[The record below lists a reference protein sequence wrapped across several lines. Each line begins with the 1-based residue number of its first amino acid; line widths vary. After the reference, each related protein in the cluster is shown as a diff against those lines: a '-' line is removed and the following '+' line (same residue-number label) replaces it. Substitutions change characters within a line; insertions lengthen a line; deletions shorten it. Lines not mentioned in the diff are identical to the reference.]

1 MVIPR
6 RVALLGLAALILV
19 GAGIAAAATYEDD
32 DDTPAALEQP
42 ATTTTSTVPAD
53 TTTTVAATSTIA
65 PAPTTTVAGAR
76 TTTTRRGAT
85 TTPTRAGATT
95 TTAPTGPDAPCT
107 TAQMEAAV
115 TTDKASYAIGEQV
128 RIHSTLRNR
137 SATTCTYPSFV
148 FEAVISGPTGARG
161 TGFDRVGAAPGALG
175 AGQANEAFVNWD
187 RVACTS
193 DICPPHTPGEYTV
206 TATWNFPG
214 GPYTAT
220 KKISLPGP

>member
-1 MVIPR
+1 MIPR
-6 RVALLGLAALILV
+6 RVALLGLAALILA
-19 GAGIAAAATYEDD
+19 GAGIAAAATYDD

-42 ATTTTSTVPAD
+42 VTTTTSTLPAD
-53 TTTTVAATSTIA
+53 TTSTVAVTSTTLT
-65 PAPTTTVAGAR
+65 PAPSTTVAGA
-76 TTTTRRGAT
+76 TTTTRRGAAT
-85 TTPTRAGATT
+85 TTTRAGATT
-95 TTAPTGPDAPCT
+95 TATAPIAACT
-107 TAQMEAAV
+107 TAQIEAEV
-115 TTDKASYAIGEQV
+115 TTDKASYGIGEQV

-148 FEAVISGPTGARG
+148 FAATILGPTGTRV
-161 TGFDRVGAAPGALG
+161 TGFDRVGEAPGAVG
-175 AGQANEAFVNWD
+175 PGQANEAFVNWD

-220 KKISLPGP
+220 KKINLPGP